1 MQVNTLVNLIGELA
15 ANQHVDI
22 VSLRITPAIGEQK
35 MNKKSIR
42 DYLYISFGCVLVVGS
57 ALLVIGGIGE
67 ALYNLRD
74 INEDYQAAA
83 NLELEKALPHLTKME
98 QAYIVTNTAKCLND
112 GKVVGE
118 ARPYSMTIHG
128 YARALKAN
136 ATGRKLLDMC
146 LASYVLTAPTL
157 AEMEIRTRQLA
168 QLAPFEQQELAQL
181 AMSGGNMD

>member
-1 MQVNTLVNLIGELA
+1 
-15 ANQHVDI
+15 
-22 VSLRITPAIGEQK
+22 
-35 MNKKSIR
+35 MNKKSIG
-42 DYLYISFGCVLVVGS
+42 DYLFICFGCVLAAAF
-57 ALLVIGGIGE
+57 ALLMVAGIGE
-67 ALYNLRD
+67 ALYGLRD

-98 QAYIVTNTAKCLND
+98 QAYIATNTAQCLNN

-128 YARALKAN
+128 YAGALKAN

-146 LASYVLTAPTL
+146 LPSYVLTAPTL
-157 AEMEIRTRQLA
+157 AEMEIRNRQLA

-181 AMSGGNMD
+181 AMSGGNIDHR